1 MQVSCLNIQVSFEFV
16 GFLFYMIIGTVAM
29 AMLFNDILC
38 RRRLTHCIVVDRAY
52 LVLANWGLVIV
63 VVLLSQLRLNCTLVT
78 SVVMVVMAMVMVVV
92 AVVMVVV
99 AVAVLV
105 SMRVV
110 VPMRALL
117 ASDVDMTTLSSMQD
131 IDLNNVENETE
142 DCGAKHDFTTD
153 FGRVPKPHC
162 CLIY

>member
-16 GFLFYMIIGTVAM
+16 GFLLYMIMGTVAM
-29 AMLFNDILC
+29 AMLFNNVLC

-78 SVVMVVMAMVMVVV
+78 S
-92 AVVMVVV
+92 VVMVVV

-142 DCGAKHDFTTD
+142 DRGAKHDFTTD

>member
-16 GFLFYMIIGTVAM
+16 GFLLYMIMGTVAM
-29 AMLFNDILC
+29 AKLFNDILC

-63 VVLLSQLRLNCTLVT
+63 VVLLSQLRLDYTLVT
-78 SVVMVVMAMVMVVV
+78 S
-92 AVVMVVV
+92 VVMVVV

>member
-1 MQVSCLNIQVSFEFV
+1 M
-16 GFLFYMIIGTVAM
+16 GFLLYMIMGTVAM
-29 AMLFNDILC
+29 AKLFNDILC

-78 SVVMVVMAMVMVVV
+78 SVVMVVV